1 MPIQRFKTIE
11 EMNAADDDLWL
22 PCEDPSLFRRARKLL
37 AEGSKLAALQSPR
50 GVRKYRTLEEAE
62 ADREAWEDAR
72 IRWIRENR
80 VRKP

>member
-1 MPIQRFKTIE
+1 MPVQRFRTIE
-11 EMNAADDDLWL
+11 EMNAADDQLWS
-22 PCEDPSLFRRARKLL
+22 PCEDPALFRKARKLL
-37 AEGSKLAALQSPR
+37 AEGSILGAIRGPR

-80 VRKP
+80 LRKP